1 MASTADATEDDERVS
16 DASVTKLVAD
26 IGAVGVRMT
35 ELDAAEGAAG
45 NISVFLNSLDQ
56 LPAYAEKRGVIKLP
70 WTVRDLMGGWL
81 LVTGAGRRLR
91 DVATSPA
98 TTICWLNIN
107 RGGTEAT
114 LFAGAD
120 LRPTSELNSHLAIH
134 ADQVARRNLRQHV
147 VLHAQPP
154 YLTYLSHI
162 ERYGE
167 TMVLNRRLLRW
178 QAETIIEFP
187 EGIAMVPFEVPSS
200 YEQAL
205 ATMLAMQEHR
215 AVVWQR
221 HGIVTRTDGSVTK
234 AGDLVEYAE
243 AAARYEYLNLQAG
256 EPSGGLSDKQMRLIC
271 EGLGVKQSI
280 F

>member
-1 MASTADATEDDERVS
+1 MS
-16 DASVTKLVAD
+16 DASVTKLVAE
-26 IGAVGVRMT
+26 IAAVGVRMT

-45 NISVFLNSLDQ
+45 NISVFLNSLEQ
-56 LPAYAEKRGVIKLP
+56 LPAYAEKRGVIELP
-70 WTVRDLMGGWL
+70 WDVPDLMGGWL

-98 TTICWLNIN
+98 TTICWLHIQA
-107 RGGTEAT
+107 GGDEAT

-120 LRPTSELNSHLAIH
+120 LRPTSELNSHLAVH
-134 ADQVARRNLRQHV
+134 ADQVARRKLRQHV

-167 TMVLNRRLLRW
+167 TQALNRRLLRW

-187 EGIAMVPFEVPSS
+187 EGIAMVPFEVPGSQ
-200 YEQAL
+200 EQAEV
-205 ATMLAMQEHR
+205 TMVAMREHR

-221 HGIVTRTDGSVTK
+221 HGIVTRTDGNITK
-234 AGDLVEYAE
+234 AGDLIEYAE
-243 AAARYEYLNLQAG
+243 AAARYEYLNLQSG
-256 EPSGGLSDKQMRLIC
+256 EPSGGLSDEQMRLIC
-271 EGLGVKQSI
+271 ERLGVKQSI

>member
-1 MASTADATEDDERVS
+1 MSGP
-16 DASVTKLVAD
+16 SVTSLVAE
-26 IGAVGVRMT
+26 IGAAGVRMT
-35 ELDAAEGAAG
+35 EIAAAEGAAG
-45 NISVFLNSLDQ
+45 NISVFVRRLEQ
-56 LPAYAEKRGVIKLP
+56 LADYAGERGVIDLP
-70 WTVRDLMGGWL
+70 LAAPGLAGGWL

-98 TTICWLNIN
+98 TTICCLHIHD
-107 RGGTEAT
+107 GGRQAT
-114 LFAGAD
+114 LYAGAD
-120 LRPTSELNSHLAIH
+120 LRPTSELNSHLAVH
-134 ADQVARRNLRQHV
+134 NDQVARRGLSQHV

-162 ERYGE
+162 GRYGE
-167 TMVLNRRLLRW
+167 TLALNRRLLRW

-187 EGIAMVPFEVPSS
+187 EGIALLPFEVPSS
-200 YEQAL
+200 PEQAQR
-205 ATMLAMQEHR
+205 TMRAMQDYR

-221 HGIVTRTDGSVTK
+221 HGIVTRADASVTK

-256 EPSGGLSDKQMRLIC
+256 EPSGGLSDDEMRLIC
-271 EGLGVKQSI
+271 ERLRVEQSI

>member
-1 MASTADATEDDERVS
+1 MSGPSMADLIAE
-16 DASVTKLVAD
+16 

-35 ELDAAEGAAG
+35 EIDAAEGAAG
-45 NISVFLNSLDQ
+45 NVSVFLRDLDQ
-56 LPAYAEKRGVIKLP
+56 LPEYASERRVIDLP
-70 WTVRDLMGGWL
+70 LAAPALGGGWL

-91 DVATSPA
+91 DVTTSPA
-98 TTICWLNIN
+98 TTICWLHVHEP
-107 RGGTEAT
+107 GQQAT
-114 LFAGAD
+114 MFAGAD
-120 LRPTSELNSHLAIH
+120 IRPTSELNSHLAVH
-134 ADQVARRNLRQHV
+134 NDQVARRGLRRHV

-154 YLTYLSHI
+154 YLTFLSHI

-167 TMVLNRRLLRW
+167 TTALNRRLLRW

-187 EGIAMVPFEVPSS
+187 EGIAMLPFEVPSS
-200 YEQAL
+200 PEQAEV
-205 ATMLAMQEHR
+205 TMQAMRQHR

-221 HGIVTRTDGSVTK
+221 HGIVTRTDGSVAK

-256 EPSGGLSDKQMRLIC
+256 EPSGGLSDDQMRLLC
-271 EGLGVKQSI
+271 ERLGVEQTI

>member
-1 MASTADATEDDERVS
+1 MVSDAGKDDERVS
-16 DASVTKLVAD
+16 DPSILSLIAE

-45 NISVFLNSLDQ
+45 NISVFLHSLDQ
-56 LPAYAEKRGVIKLP
+56 LPNYAEKRGMIELP
-70 WTVRDLMGGWL
+70 WAAPELMGGWL

-98 TTICWLNIN
+98 TTICWLHIQ
-107 RGGTEAT
+107 RGGTQAM

-120 LRPTSELNSHLAIH
+120 LRPTSELNSHLAVH
-134 ADQVARRNLRQHV
+134 VDQVKQRNLRRHV

-167 TMVLNRRLLRW
+167 TRALNRRLLRW

-200 YEQAL
+200 HEQAE
-205 ATMLAMQEHR
+205 ATMFAMCEHR

-221 HGIVTRTDGSVTK
+221 HGIVTRADGNITK

-256 EPSGGLSDKQMRLIC
+256 EPSGGLSDEQMRLIC
-271 EGLGVKQSI
+271 ERLGVKQSI